1 MSEKEIKAYAEAT
14 KYNMESRNRTGY
26 SGLGEIYGMAIKNHA
41 NELGRFIDQI
51 HTPEMLQYHGMNY
64 DSVRGMKE
72 MATHVLGNQVP
83 TQEMDHGMAR

>member
-26 SGLGEIYGMAIKNHA
+26 SGLGEIYSMVIENHA

-72 MATHVLGNQVP
+72 MATHVLA
-83 TQEMDHGMAR
+83 TTTHEQEISTGMTR